1 MISKCMEILL
11 NDELLYIFMHMHL
24 SIACMILL
32 AIFPVSTQEHS
43 GWKLKREKKG
53 ISIHVREEADSH
65 LKEYKARAVIPH
77 PIQEVFAFL
86 LDVERHP
93 EWVVRCT
100 GITIIENQVEHKI
113 TYHTAYDMP
122 WPAKDR
128 DLTVET
134 VYTHHA
140 GGKKNESLT
149 QDVLLEFP
157 MEEGVIRMPRYREWV
172 ILEEIDSLNTLFV
185 AEGFVDPGGKVP
197 PWLVNMFLVGGIYD
211 SVVKTRELLLDQ
223 ER

>member
-24 SIACMILL
+24 LIACMILL
-32 AIFPVSTQEHS
+32 AIFPKSIEEQA
-43 GWKLKREKKG
+43 GWKLKRDKNG
-53 ISIHVREEADSH
+53 ISIYVREQDDSP
-65 LKEYKARAVIPH
+65 LKEYKARAVISH

-86 LDVERHP
+86 LDIKRHP

-122 WPAKDR
+122 WPVKDR
-128 DLTVET
+128 DLTVES
-134 VYTHHA
+134 VYTRYA
-140 GGKKNESLT
+140 GGKKIESLT
-149 QDVLLEFP
+149 QYVQMEFP
-157 MEEGVIRMPRYREWV
+157 LQEDVIRMHRYREWV

-197 PWLVNMFLVGGIYD
+197 PWLVNMFLVDGIYD

-223 ER
+223 KR